1 MSMQKVIG
9 PLFLKEK
16 HYDYYLKLTLTQLF
30 EEITE
35 GENM

>member
-1 MSMQKVIG
+1 MHKVTG
-9 PLFLKEK
+9 SVFLKET

-30 EEITE
+30 EKLRE